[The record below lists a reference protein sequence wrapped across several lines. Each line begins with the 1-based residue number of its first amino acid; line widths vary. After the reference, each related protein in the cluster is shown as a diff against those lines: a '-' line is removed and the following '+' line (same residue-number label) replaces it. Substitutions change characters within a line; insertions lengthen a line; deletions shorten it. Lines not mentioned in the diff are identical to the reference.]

1 MVRRKG
7 KRRIPPSRQRYEE
20 SHPTVTVR
28 VDRALYDELK
38 TLKERTGHSF
48 ADILKIGLD
57 KLQVVEE
64 EIHTRGYMEG
74 LDFAS
79 KAFQVRYRCARCHRL
94 HLTITRDKEKQ
105 DAADLM
111 YQAGWYDPT
120 CPDI

>member
-7 KRRIPPSRQRYEE
+7 KRRIPPSRQRYEG

-57 KLQVVEE
+57 KLQVNEE
-64 EIHTRGYMEG
+64 KIHARGFMEG
-74 LDFAS
+74 LNFG
-79 KAFQVRYRCARCHRL
+79 KEAFEVKYRCARCRRL
-94 HLTITRDKEKQ
+94 HMSITTDVEKR
-105 DAADLM
+105 AAAELM
-111 YQAGWYDPT
+111 YRAGWQAHS
-120 CPDI
+120 CPDS